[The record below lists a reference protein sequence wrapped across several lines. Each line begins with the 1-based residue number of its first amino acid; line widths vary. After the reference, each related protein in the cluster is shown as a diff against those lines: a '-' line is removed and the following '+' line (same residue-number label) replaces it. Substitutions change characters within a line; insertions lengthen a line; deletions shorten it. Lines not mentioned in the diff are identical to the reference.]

1 MALYAALHPDE
12 GLDVGVEAVGH
23 QLELS
28 VRRDEGDRAVVL
40 EPGQSE
46 DNIIKYIC
54 IKTFIKNHKNM
65 KVTSRTDGT

>member
-1 MALYAALHPDE
+1 MSLYAALHPDE

-28 VRRDEGDRAVVL
+28 VGWDEGDRAVVL

-46 DNIIKYIC
+46 DSKVFES
-54 IKTFIKNHKNM
+54 KHLENHKS
-65 KVTSRTDGT
+65 KEVTSRTDGT

>member
-1 MALYAALHPDE
+1 MSLYAALHPDE

-46 DNIIKYIC
+46 DSEVFESK
-54 IKTFIKNHKNM
+54 HL
-65 KVTSRTDGT
+65 